1 MNFRRILI
9 VSACAVIFSISA
21 GAQTRDRVV
30 KQSDSRA
37 VNAPVIKP
45 VETVKTTGMSRP
57 VLNNQIVV
65 SPQPTAPQQKLVQK
79 TASSQAVNSVA
90 AMAATGHTAYDLNT
104 SLKMDTAIKER
115 YGLPYRYGS
124 TGPNSYDCSGFVWS
138 VFQEAG
144 VNFTRESARS
154 LWAESEPVYGD
165 DRFKFGTLVFF
176 NSLGHIGIVSDE
188 NGFYQ
193 ASSSKGITWSP
204 FAGYWEGRI
213 VGYRRLKSG
222 AAIQL
227 QQQIEAQKIIQK
239 KVALVNADD
248 DDGDP
253 HE

>member
-1 MNFRRILI
+1 ML
-9 VSACAVIFSISA
+9 SACAAVLFAVSVS
-21 GAQTRDRVV
+21 GQTRDRVV
-30 KQSDSRA
+30 KQTSSQP
-37 VNAPVIKP
+37 VNAPETKS
-45 VETVKTTGMSRP
+45 VETVRTTGSSRP
-57 VLNNQIVV
+57 VLTNEIRVT
-65 SPQPTAPQQKLVQK
+65 PLPIAPQQKLVQK
-79 TASSQAVNSVA
+79 TGSSQAANSVA
-90 AMAATGHTAYDLNT
+90 AMAAAGRTAYDMNT
-104 SLKMDTAIKER
+104 SVRMDQAIKSR
-115 YGLPYRYGS
+115 YGLPYHYGS

-204 FAGYWEGRI
+204 FAGYWEDRI

-222 AAIQL
+222 TATPL
-227 QQQIEAQKIIQK
+227 QQLAQK
-239 KVALVNADD
+239 KVATVKADD
-248 DDGDP
+248 DDDDP
-253 HE
+253 QQ